1 MYLNKA
7 RMAGSKI
14 LNGIVIALFALPAI
28 INIFVLVFA
37 FTELDVR
44 KYGIVVHLMM
54 IGLFFFMLLFD
65 IGIIIW
71 RVWAIKRLT
80 RARIY
85 NSMFEEDH
93 DGIITYDS
101 IASMTGNSVAGA
113 VKELMWLVNHNYIV
127 NITLG
132 RTAARV
138 DVLPGD
144 NEFVVLSCPCCGA
157 HVNIRKGG
165 GGKCEHC
172 GTFMREKEA

>member
-1 MYLNKA
+1 MYLNKVRLA
-7 RMAGSKI
+7 TSKI
-14 LNGIVIALFALPAI
+14 INGGVIVLFALPALF
-28 INIFVLVFA
+28 NILVLIFGI
-37 FTELDVR
+37 TELDTK
-44 KYGIVVHLMM
+44 KYGAVVPLLMCAV
-54 IGLFFFMLLFD
+54 FFFMLLVD
-65 IGIIIW
+65 IGVIIW
-71 RVWAIKRLT
+71 RTWAIHRASK
-80 RARIY
+80 ARIY
-85 NSMFEEDH
+85 NSLFEEDH

-113 VKELMWLVNHNYIV
+113 VKELMWLVNNHFIV

-144 NEFVVLSCPCCGA
+144 NEFVVLSCPSCGA
-157 HVNIRKGG
+157 QVNIRKGG